1 MKKKLLI
8 AIALII
14 ITISSI
20 AFASQEVIE
29 VKLNDKYIDF
39 TDNEGNRVDPALI
52 NSRTMV
58 PMRKIFETFGA
69 EVEWDGATQKV
80 TAKTN
85 NKEISLQINDKNAM
99 LKDTETEETKSI
111 ILDSEPVILDGRTM
125 VPVRFIAESLDK
137 QVGWDSENRVVV
149 IIDYDEVI
157 SDLQKSCSTFIEM
170 MNEETVEIKTFD
182 IATTIKGDINYKD
195 SQNSKNNE
203 SLTISGD
210 VGIKKSDDKFEIDF
224 NLSIKG
230 KGKLK
235 AGLEENG
242 YDKIKLGEIID
253 LANGD
258 VYSYSSLENDGKW
271 VKSENTESGLIFA
284 GMLGNININDFI
296 VLDEEELDKD
306 SYEKI
311 KNIAKIIT
319 KFVGNDRVKSSG
331 KTTKTYTMKWGLDDI
346 ISELKPENE
355 DELKEI
361 LSLGKAAVELTN
373 TYKNGVMT
381 KSKINIDISLQMK
394 DTKEKLTGNIT
405 IETKYK
411 SYNKNVSISL
421 PKVK

>member
-1 MKKKLLI
+1 MKRKILI
-8 AIALII
+8 VVTFLIVSL
-14 ITISSI
+14 SSV

-39 TDNEGNRVDPALI
+39 TDNEGNRVDPTLI

-85 NKEISLQINDKNAM
+85 NKEISLQINNKNAM
-99 LKDTETEETKSI
+99 LKDIESDETKTI
-111 ILDSEPVILDGRTM
+111 TLDSEPVILDGRTM

-157 SDLQKSCSTFIEM
+157 SDLQNSCSTFIEM

-182 IATTIKGDINYKD
+182 IATTIKGDLNYKD
-195 SQNSKNNE
+195 SQNSKKNE
-203 SLTISGD
+203 SLTISGEAS
-210 VGIKKSDDKFEIDF
+210 IKKSDDRFEISFD
-224 NLSIKG
+224 LSIKG
-230 KGKLK
+230 KGMLK
-235 AGLEENG
+235 EALEENG
-242 YDKIKLGEIID
+242 YNKIKFGEIID
-253 LANGD
+253 LTTGD
-258 VYSYSSLENDGKW
+258 VYSCSSFENDGKW
-271 VKSENTESGLIFA
+271 VKSEDSGSGILFT
-284 GMLGNININDFI
+284 GMLSNINVNDLI
-296 VLDEEELDKD
+296 ILNEEELDKD